1 MKTKIITLLILIQ
14 TSIGCFAQASSQYKR
29 YHGDGI
35 DNVLEYTPMAASFI
49 LKAAGVKCRSSWEQ
63 RLYKSGASFVL
74 CSGTTWLLKKSIHK
88 MRPDGT
94 DNESFPSGHTA
105 VAFCGAT
112 VLHKEFGK
120 TSPWISVAGY
130 TVATIT
136 AVDRVR
142 RNRHHWE
149 DVAAGAAIGFLSAQA
164 SYWIVDKITGK
175 KKKKD
180 ADGNVIN
187 EEQKVQVGVG
197 ADGLAMV
204 IKL

>member
-1 MKTKIITLLILIQ
+1 MLLMA
-14 TSIGCFAQASSQYKR
+14 SIGCFAQASSQYKR

-35 DNVLEYTPMAASFI
+35 DNYLQYTPMAASFI
-49 LKAAGVKCRSSWEQ
+49 LKAAGVPCRSSWEQ
-63 RLYKSGASFVL
+63 RLYKSGASFIL
-74 CSGTTWLLKKSIHK
+74 CAGSTYLLKHSIHK

-94 DNESFPSGHTA
+94 DNRSFPSGHTA

-112 VLHKEFGK
+112 VLHKEYGK
-120 TSPWISVAGY
+120 TSLWISVAGY
-130 TVATIT
+130 TVATVT

-180 ADGNVIN
+180 ADGNVVN